1 MQTVSLSLFS
11 FDGIAA
17 RLWVIGQMAA
27 ARLAF
32 ARMPDV
38 GFWKLCGSGTG
49 EGFTPKPNWGVWAI
63 LAAWP
68 DAETARRQVADAG
81 VYQRWR
87 AMADE
92 SWTVYLDPISVRGQ
106 WSGKA
111 PFSAAPAP
119 AEDDRALAVLTRAS
133 LRPSKMLRFWNRVPD
148 ISTVIGAD
156 PNVMFKIGIGEL
168 PLLHQV
174 TFSIWPDAAS
184 MAKFARGDGPH
195 GRAICAVREGDWF
208 SEELY
213 ARFAVTGSDG
223 HWGGRNPLTQ
233 PHKSM
238 KYHPKDAA

>member
-1 MQTVSLSLFS
+1 MRIMQTVSLSLFR

-17 RLWVIGQMAA
+17 RLWVLGQMGA
-27 ARLAF
+27 ARISF

-68 DAETARRQVADAG
+68 DEATAKARINEAP

-87 AMADE
+87 NMSRE
-92 SWTVYLDPISVRGQ
+92 NWTVYLDPISVRGK
-106 WSGKA
+106 WSGKT
-111 PFSAAPAP
+111 PFDAEPAP
-119 AEDDRALAVLTRAS
+119 SDNRPLAVLTRAS
-133 LRPSKMLRFWNRVPD
+133 VKPSKMLRFWNRVPD
-148 ISTVIGAD
+148 ISSVIGAD
-156 PNVMFKIGIGEL
+156 PNVIFKIGIGEV

-195 GRAICAVREGDWF
+195 GRAICAVRDGDWF

-213 ARFAVTGSDG
+213 ARFAVTGSSG
-223 HWGGRNPLTQ
+223 QWGGRDPLAPKADHQ
-233 PHKSM
+233 S
-238 KYHPKDAA
+238 KDAA